1 MPTQVSFGTLAYNR
15 GASINAIDP
24 KSATSETFTASGT
37 NQTTAAAASAA
48 QSVCRVA
55 TDVAVYVE
63 IGTAPDATND
73 AGGRLMVMAGATEYF
88 AVQQFDKVALVTA

>member
-24 KSATSETFTASGT
+24 KSETFTASET

-88 AVQQFDKVALVTA
+88 AVQQFDKVALVAA